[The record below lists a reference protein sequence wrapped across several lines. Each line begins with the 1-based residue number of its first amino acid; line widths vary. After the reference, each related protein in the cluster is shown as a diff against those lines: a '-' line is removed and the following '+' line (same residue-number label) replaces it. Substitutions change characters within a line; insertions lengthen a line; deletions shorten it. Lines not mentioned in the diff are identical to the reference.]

1 MLDGILLTGDLTM
14 HRNTALWM
22 IFGLGLMAVNVAGR
36 AQTAAQTAAA
46 PAAASTAAPAEPA
59 WVVRSNQYTQELL
72 DVQFKHSP
80 EQGSAQGLAKYDTQ
94 ITDGTRADEI
104 AQRKEL
110 EDILAGLKKVEA
122 KEKDANVREDLEI
135 VDKTFNRQF
144 RQDDYQLA
152 HRVQFN
158 DASQI
163 VFVGLRVL
171 LDDQV
176 AAERRPAAVV
186 RLRKYAGV
194 EPGFKPFTEVLEQRA
209 MEQMAKPGAIY
220 PSIDEMET
228 ELGRDKNY
236 VDGIAALLRKYNL
249 SGWED
254 AYAKLSEELGDY
266 DTWVRGTLMPKG
278 RKGFKLEPE
287 EYALA
292 LESYGVE
299 LPPEQ
304 LAAQAHAAFTEI
316 QAEMASLAAQV
327 AKEHGWKSTD
337 YRDAIREMKK
347 TQVTG
352 DAILPLYQKRL
363 KAIEEIIAAKNLV
376 TLPDRPAIIRL
387 ATAAETAQQ
396 PAPHM
401 VPPPLL
407 HNTGQRGEFVLPL
420 NIPSATGGAADQ
432 YDDFTYDAAAWP
444 LTSHEARPGHELQ
457 FDSMVEHGVS
467 LARALYAFNSTNAEG
482 WGLYAEWMMQP
493 YEPIDGQLVTLDYR
507 LLRAARA
514 FLDPELQSGKITTAE
529 AYKVL
534 ELDVVLSSAFA
545 KEEVERYTFRAP
557 GQANSYFYGYTKLME
572 LRKDTEAALGPKF
585 DQKKYHDF
593 LLAQGLL
600 PPELL
605 RKAVM
610 EEFVPSQKK

>member
-1 MLDGILLTGDLTM
+1 MVLV
-14 HRNTALWM
+14 
-22 IFGLGLMAVNVAGR
+22 LGLTTAHIAGR
-36 AQTAAQTAAA
+36 AQTAGAPA
-46 PAAASTAAPAEPA
+46 PAAAAAVAPAEPA
-59 WVVRSNQYTQELL
+59 WVVRSNGYVQALL
-72 DVQFKHSP
+72 DVQMKHSP
-80 EQGSAQGLAKYDTQ
+80 EQGSAQGLAKFDAE

-110 EDILAGLKKVEA
+110 EEILAGLKKVEA

-135 VDKTFNRQF
+135 VDKAFHLQF
-144 RQDDYQLA
+144 RQDDYQLE
-152 HRVQFN
+152 HKVQFM
-158 DASQI
+158 DASQM
-163 VFVGLRVL
+163 VFIGLRVL

-194 EPGFKPFTEVLEQRA
+194 EPGFKPFADVLKQRA
-209 MEQMAKPGAIY
+209 MEQMAKPGVVY
-220 PSIDEMET
+220 PSIGEMET

-236 VDGIAALLRKYNL
+236 VDGIAALFRKYKL
-249 SGWED
+249 TGWED

-278 RKGFKLEPE
+278 RKDFKLAPE

-292 LESYGVE
+292 LESYGVAE
-299 LPPEQ
+299 PPEQ
-304 LAAQAHAAFTEI
+304 LAAEAHAAFTEI
-316 QAEMASLAAQV
+316 QGEMAPLAAEV
-327 AKEHGWKSTD
+327 AKEHGWKSPGGREMD
-337 YRDAIREMKK
+337 YRDVIRELKK

-352 DAILPLYQKRL
+352 DAILPLYQGRL
-363 KAIEEIIAAKNLV
+363 KAIEQIIVAKKLV

-401 VPPPLL
+401 TAPPFL

-444 LTSHEARPGHELQ
+444 MTSHEARPGHELQ

-493 YEPIDGQLVTLDYR
+493 YEPIEGQLVTLDYR
-507 LLRAARA
+507 LARAARA
-514 FLDPELQSGKITTAE
+514 FLDPGLQSGKITEAE

-534 ELDVVLSSAFA
+534 ELDVVLSAAFA
-545 KEEVERYTFRAP
+545 KEEVERYTYRAP

-572 LRKDTEAALGPKF
+572 LRKDTEAALGAKF
-585 DQKKYHDF
+585 NQQRYHDF

-600 PPELL
+600 PPDLL

-610 EEFVPSQKK
+610 EDFVPREKKM

>member
-1 MLDGILLTGDLTM
+1 M
-14 HRNTALWM
+14 HRSCALGM
-22 IFGLGLMAVNVAGR
+22 ILVLGIMGAGVGIWGQ
-36 AQTAAQTAAA
+36 APVAAA
-46 PAAASTAAPAEPA
+46 PVKADAAAAPAEPA
-59 WVVRSNQYTQELL
+59 WVVRSNGYVQELL
-72 DVQFKHSP
+72 DVQLKHSP
-80 EQGSAQGLAKYDTQ
+80 EQGSAQGISKYDPL

-110 EDILAGLKKVEA
+110 EEILARLAKVEE

-135 VDKTFNRQF
+135 VEKAFHLQF
-144 RQDDYQLA
+144 RVDDYQLD
-152 HRVQFN
+152 HKVQFL
-158 DASQI
+158 DASEV
-163 VFVGLRVL
+163 VFIGLRTL

-176 AAERRPAAVV
+176 AADRRSAAVA
-186 RLRKYAGV
+186 RLKKYAGV
-194 EPGFKPFTEVLEQRA
+194 EPGFQPFTEVLKQRA
-209 MEQMAKPGAIY
+209 MEQMAKPGVVY

-236 VDGIAALLRKYNL
+236 VDGIAALFRKYKL
-249 SGWED
+249 TGWED
-254 AYAKLSEELGDY
+254 AYAKLSEELGEY
-266 DTWVRGTLMPKG
+266 DTWVRSTLLPKG
-278 RKGFKLEPE
+278 RKDFKLLPE

-292 LESYGVE
+292 LEGYGVAE
-299 LPPEQ
+299 PPQQ
-304 LAAQAHAAFTEI
+304 LAAEAHAAFTEI
-316 QAEMASLAAQV
+316 QSEMAPLAAQV
-327 AKEHGWKSTD
+327 AKEHGWKSAD
-337 YRDAIREMKK
+337 YRDVIHEMKK

-352 DAILPLYQKRL
+352 DAILPLYQGRL
-363 KAIEEIIAAKNLV
+363 KAIEDIIAAMKLV

-401 VPPPLL
+401 SPPPLL

-420 NIPSATGGAADQ
+420 NIPSSTGGASDQ
-432 YDDFTYDAAAWP
+432 YDDFTFDAAAWP

-482 WGLYAEWMMQP
+482 WGLYAEWMVQP

-507 LLRAARA
+507 LARAARA
-514 FLDPELQSGKITTAE
+514 FLDPELQSGTITEAE

-534 ELDVVLSSAFA
+534 EFDVVLSSAFA
-545 KEEVERYTFRAP
+545 KEEVERYTYRAP

-572 LRKDTEAALGPKF
+572 LRKDTEAALGAKF
-585 DQKKYHDF
+585 NQQRYHDF

-600 PPELL
+600 PPDLL